1 MSIKEFLLG
10 IRKKEA
16 EIEIMERELE
26 RMESMAQYRGSVI
39 DEIGGARGTSD
50 PHSRESLVARM
61 CDLRSE
67 LDRSVEEVVRMREKG
82 LEMVKSLKEGN
93 MMRVF
98 YMRYFEHMKWEDIAE
113 RLGVSRQWVT
123 ELHGRGLVELGKRF
137 GEDVA

>member
-1 MSIKEFLLG
+1 MTIKDFLLS
-10 IRKKEA
+10 IRRKEA
-16 EIEIMERELE
+16 EVELLERELE

-39 DEIGGARGTSD
+39 DEIGGGHGSLN
-50 PHSRESLVARM
+50 PHSRESLVARV

-67 LDRSVEEVVRMREKG
+67 IEKEMDELVRMREKG
-82 LEMVKSLKEGN
+82 LAMVKSLPEGN

-98 YMRYFEHMKWEDIAE
+98 YLRYFEHMKWEDIAE
-113 RLGVSRQWVT
+113 KLDISRQWVT

>member
-1 MSIKEFLLG
+1 MSIKDFLLG
-10 IRKKEA
+10 IRRKESQ
-16 EIEIMERELE
+16 IDIMQRELE

-67 LDRSVEEVVRMREKG
+67 LDREMDELVRMREKG

-98 YMRYFEHMKWEDIAE
+98 YMRYFEQMKWEDIAE

-123 ELHGRGLVELGKRF
+123 ELHGRGLVELEGKY
-137 GEDVA
+137 GNEVA

>member
-1 MSIKEFLLG
+1 MTIKDFLLG
-10 IRKKEA
+10 IRRQESQ
-16 EIEIMERELE
+16 IEIMERELE

-67 LDRSVEEVVRMREKG
+67 LDREMDELVRMREKG

-98 YMRYFEHMKWEDIAE
+98 YMRYFECMKWEDIAE
-113 RLGVSRQWVT
+113 RLDVSRQWVT

>member
-67 LDRSVEEVVRMREKG
+67 LDRSVEEVVWMREKG

-113 RLGVSRQWVT
+113 RLEISRQWVT

>member
-1 MSIKEFLLG
+1 MSIKEFLLS
-10 IRKKEA
+10 IRRKESQ
-16 EIEIMERELE
+16 IEIMQRELE

-113 RLGVSRQWVT
+113 MLGVSRQWVT

>member
-1 MSIKEFLLG
+1 MSIKDFLLG
-10 IRKKEA
+10 IRRKEA

-67 LDRSVEEVVRMREKG
+67 LDKEMDEIVRMRERG
-82 LEMVKSLKEGN
+82 LEMIKSLREGN

-113 RLGVSRQWVT
+113 RLEISRQWVT

>member
-1 MSIKEFLLG
+1 MTIKEFLLG
-10 IRKKEA
+10 IRRKEA

-67 LDRSVEEVVRMREKG
+67 LDRSVEEVVRMRERG
-82 LEMVKSLKEGN
+82 LEMIKSLREGN

-98 YMRYFEHMKWEDIAE
+98 YMRYFEHLKWEDIAE
-113 RLGVSRQWVT
+113 RLEISRQWVT

>member
-1 MSIKEFLLG
+1 MTIKEFLLG
-10 IRKKEA
+10 IRRKEA

-67 LDRSVEEVVRMREKG
+67 LDRSVEEVVRMRERG
-82 LEMVKSLKEGN
+82 LEMVKSLAEGN
-93 MMRVF
+93 VMRVF

-113 RLGVSRQWVT
+113 RLEISRQWVT